1 MTKYI
6 LTAAVLI
13 LAASSCGGDKTPKYS
28 EEELAQIPQPQ
39 RANLPRPSGGFV
51 LAVGE
56 DTITSE
62 EVIAPIRD
70 RLTPLARGREFD
82 EFARGSVPLVSQSLM
97 NKVSDIILYQ
107 KARNEAPD
115 DIDERLDKIVDSEM
129 RKFIMGFEG
138 DYARAEAF
146 LKNNYGMDWHDFRQY
161 QRKMILSSSYLQE
174 LLPKDTP
181 VTYSDL
187 IDCYN
192 QEKSTY
198 NKDATIT
205 MRLIDI
211 DITQTKVIDPNSD
224 QEQVALAFADSL
236 AERAR
241 SGEDFGELAERYSF
255 GYRATYGGLWEPVKP
270 NSLAKPYDV
279 LAEESENMQVGDI
292 IGPIQSGE
300 HIFIMKLEDRQ
311 AASTVPFEDVQ
322 KEIEQQIIMDR
333 KKQALDIAMNKVL
346 EEAALTGVDKFVM
359 FCVEQIYIEANQY

>member
-1 MTKYI
+1 MTKYVLVAVVVI
-6 LTAAVLI
+6 LGAI
-13 LAASSCGGDKTPKYS
+13 GCGGNKGPKYS

-62 EVIAPIRD
+62 EVIAPIRN
-70 RLTPLARGREFD
+70 RLIPLAKGREFD
-82 EFARGSVPLVSQSLM
+82 EFARGAVSLVSQSLM

-107 KARNEAPD
+107 KARNKAPD
-115 DIDERLDKIVDSEM
+115 DIDERLNNIVETEV

-138 DYARAEAF
+138 DYAKAEAF
-146 LKNNYGMDWHDFRQY
+146 LKENYGMDWRDFRQY
-161 QRKMILSSSYLQE
+161 QRKMILSGSYLQE

-187 IDCYN
+187 IAYYN
-192 QEKSTY
+192 QERATY

-211 DITQTKVIDPNSD
+211 NITQTKVFDPNSD
-224 QEQVALAFADSL
+224 QEQIALAFADSL

-241 SGEDFGELAERYSF
+241 SGEDFGELAKKYSF

-270 NSLAKPYDV
+270 DSLAEPYDV
-279 LAEESENMQVGDI
+279 LVNKANKMEVGDI
-292 IGPIQSGE
+292 VGPIQASE

-322 KEIEQQIIMDR
+322 KEIEQRIIMDR
-333 KKQALDIAMNKVL
+333 KRRALDTAMNKVL
-346 EEAALTGVDKFVM
+346 EQAALTGVDKFVM

>member
-1 MTKYI
+1 MTKYVLVAVVAI
-6 LTAAVLI
+6 FAAI
-13 LAASSCGGDKTPKYS
+13 GCSGNRGPKYS

-39 RANLPRPSGGFV
+39 RQNLPRPSGGFV

-62 EVIAPIRD
+62 QVIAPIRS
-70 RLTPLARGREFD
+70 RLLPLARGKEFD
-82 EFARGSVPLVSQSLM
+82 EFARGAMPLVSQSLL
-97 NKVSDIILYQ
+97 NKVSDVILYQ
-107 KARNEAPD
+107 KARNKAPD
-115 DIDERLDKIVDSEM
+115 DIDERLNNIVETEI

-138 DYARAEAF
+138 DYAKAEAF
-146 LKNNYGMDWHDFRQY
+146 LKENYGMDWKDFRQY

-174 LLPKDTP
+174 LLPKDAP

-187 IDCYN
+187 MGYYN

-198 NKDATIT
+198 NKEATIT

-211 DITQTKVIDPNSD
+211 NINETKVVGPDSD
-224 QEQVALAFADSL
+224 QEQSALAFANSL
-236 AERAR
+236 AQRAR
-241 SGEDFGELAERYSF
+241 SGEDFAELAKRYSF

-270 NSLAKPYDV
+270 DSLAEPYDV
-279 LAEESENMQVGDI
+279 LSEKSKNMQAGDI
-292 IGPIQSGE
+292 IGPIQANE

-311 AASTVPFEDVQ
+311 TATIVPFEEVQ
-322 KEIEQQIIMDR
+322 KEIEQKIIMDR
-333 KKQALDIAMNKVL
+333 KKKALDMAMNKVL